1 MLHGSGGLVSGELHG
16 VTRGPRLSA
25 GHPRTPAR
33 PWDPATVHTSLQI
46 EIIAGVLPLQYIKY
60 TSKRKHN
67 RPDIGA

>member
-1 MLHGSGGLVSGELHG
+1 MLHGSGGIVSGELHG

-46 EIIAGVLPLQYIKY
+46 EIIAGGLLLQYIKY
-60 TSKRKHN
+60 IKYIK
-67 RPDIGA
+67 

>member
-46 EIIAGVLPLQYIKY
+46 EIIAGFLAFTGHKLHVSLDRFTP
-60 TSKRKHN
+60 
-67 RPDIGA
+67 